1 MMTKMEPPTRRSP
14 LNMVHGDGEL
24 QDTTN
29 TKPVLYDN
37 LLSEIAQG
45 FESDEKTD
53 PVVS

>member
-1 MMTKMEPPTRRSP
+1 
-14 LNMVHGDGEL
+14 MVHGAGDSEL

-29 TKPVLYDN
+29 TELVLTN
-37 LLSEIAQG
+37 NRPNEIAQD